1 MPTGMP
7 GGYSDWSFR
16 LTPDAIKV
24 FNEATKRL
32 MVVKYE
38 PIAFASQVVAGT
50 NYTFLA
56 KSQPVIPN
64 PTVGV
69 CKIHVFVPLPNQG
82 EIELGAIDSI
92 DP

>member
-1 MPTGMP
+1 MPTGIP

-24 FNEATKRL
+24 FNEATKKL
-32 MVVKYE
+32 MGVQYE

-56 KSQPVIPN
+56 KSHPVIPN
-64 PTVGV
+64 PPMGV
-69 CKIHVFVPLPNQG
+69 CKIHIFAPLPNQG
-82 EIELGAIDSI
+82 VIELGAIDPI